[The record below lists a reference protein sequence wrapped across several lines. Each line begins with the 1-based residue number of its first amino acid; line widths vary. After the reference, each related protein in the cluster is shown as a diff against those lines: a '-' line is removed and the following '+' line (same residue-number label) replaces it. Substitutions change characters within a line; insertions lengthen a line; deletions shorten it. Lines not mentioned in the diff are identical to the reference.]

1 MDPSMSLLEQMQT
14 VDRLVR
20 RPGDLAAL
28 VARGGEDAAVLSTID
43 ARRLEAVG
51 RMQALLT
58 LGRWWQPRF
67 PAAVE
72 SLTGERAPEE
82 LALALVGSPSFER
95 AEGED
100 VKGTAFVLGA
110 LELAASHQLR
120 DDMPWL
126 EELLAYEYLL
136 AVGLP
141 RRAQG
146 EDVDE
151 ALEQRLLGKRTRWFE
166 GGRLARRIVALSVTW
181 PVGDWH
187 EGIVEDDEP
196 APLVHMLAVVGDEV
210 AEVEAP
216 GQAIDALHVLAA
228 GGDDKA
234 VAQKVGKKN
243 AVRIL
248 GWMRDAEMLR

>member
-1 MDPSMSLLEQMQT
+1 MATSANVLEQMQA

-20 RPGDLAAL
+20 RPSDLGAMI
-28 VARGGEDAAVLSTID
+28 ARGGDEAAVLSTID
-43 ARRLEAVG
+43 ARRLDAVG

-72 SLTGERAPEE
+72 SLTGERPQEE
-82 LALALVGSPSFER
+82 LALALVGTASFEL

-110 LELAASHQLR
+110 LELAKSGALG
-120 DDMPWL
+120 DDKPWL

-136 AVGLP
+136 AIGLP

-151 ALEQRLLGKRTRWFE
+151 ALEKRLLGKRTRWFE
-166 GGRLARRIVALSVTW
+166 GGRLARKLVALTVTW
-181 PVGDWH
+181 PVSDWH

-196 APLVHMLAVVGDEV
+196 APLVHMLAVVDDEV
-210 AEVEAP
+210 TEVEAP
-216 GQAIDALHVLAA
+216 GQAIDVLHALAA

-234 VAQKVGKKN
+234 VAAKVGKKN
-243 AVRIL
+243 AARIL
-248 GWMRDAEMLR
+248 GWMREAEMLR

>member
-1 MDPSMSLLEQMQT
+1 MSLLEQMQT

-28 VARGGEDAAVLSTID
+28 VAKGGPDAAVLSTID
-43 ARRLEAVG
+43 PSRLDAVG

-72 SLTGERAPEE
+72 SLTGERPQEE
-82 LALALVGSPSFER
+82 LALALVGAPSFER

-110 LELAASHQLR
+110 LELSASGQLGDEDR
-120 DDMPWL
+120 PWL

-136 AVGLP
+136 AIGLP
-141 RRAQG
+141 RRAMG

-151 ALEQRLLGKRTRWFE
+151 ALEKRLLAKRTRWFE

-181 PVGDWH
+181 PVGDMH

-196 APLVHMLAVVGDEV
+196 APLVHMLAVVEDEV

-234 VAQKVGKKN
+234 VAVKVGKKN
-243 AVRIL
+243 ATRIL
-248 GWMRDAEMLR
+248 GWMRDAEMLK